1 MDVVLRVV
9 RRAQLDLFSE
19 LVGFRVLSWPR
30 EERQN
35 QHQVSQM
42 DVRPPPHMHTQLP
55 HVHTDIGN

>member
-9 RRAQLDLFSE
+9 SRAQLDLFSE
-19 LVGFRVLSWPR
+19 LVSFRVLSWLR
-30 EERQN
+30 EEPQP

-55 HVHTDIGN
+55 HAHTDIGN